1 MKIKCQSRGQN
12 PGKYFL
18 GLRVMDTKTGKPA
31 GYFTMWLRDQCVGCC
46 ASCLFCDLCC
56 NSGPSNNQHFVDRC
70 FSTEVVTTGQVV
82 DNGEPISLV
91 EQVSNLPWF
100 AWFLPITNSIYVI
113 YSKCPTPS
121 TSIYTHDPSEM
132 QVVGECIR
140 KFASST
146 FDLKFL
152 FKTLSLSGGL
162 DEFIAFSQMVSM
174 LILTVQTVCLISLK
188 VQGWNHHP
196 HNE

>member
-1 MKIKCQSRGQN
+1 MQIKCQSRGQN

-31 GYFTMWLRDQCVGCC
+31 GYFTMWLRDHYVGVF
-46 ASCLFCDLCC
+46 APRLFCELCC
-56 NSGPSNNQHFVDRC
+56 NSGPSNNQHFVDRY
-70 FSTEVVTTGQVV
+70 FSTEVVTPGQVV

-100 AWFLPITNSIYVI
+100 AWFLPVMQLAYAILNE
-113 YSKCPTPS
+113 CPN
-121 TSIYTHDPSEM
+121 THDPSAM
-132 QVVGECIR
+132 QFVGECIR

-162 DEFIAFSQMVSM
+162 DEVVDFFYMVHM
-174 LILTVQTVCLISLK
+174 LILTVQTMCFISLK